1 MSRKRQEN
9 MTENDRNNW
18 QNKEQK
24 PYFCQSFQ
32 NQEKIKFFLDK
43 YRPHTS
49 GKKIHQSQ
57 LIAWNIRNLPMNT

>member
-9 MTENDRNNW
+9 MIENDRNNW

-32 NQEKIKFFLDK
+32 NQEKIGIVCVANSK
-43 YRPHTS
+43 
-49 GKKIHQSQ
+49 
-57 LIAWNIRNLPMNT
+57 